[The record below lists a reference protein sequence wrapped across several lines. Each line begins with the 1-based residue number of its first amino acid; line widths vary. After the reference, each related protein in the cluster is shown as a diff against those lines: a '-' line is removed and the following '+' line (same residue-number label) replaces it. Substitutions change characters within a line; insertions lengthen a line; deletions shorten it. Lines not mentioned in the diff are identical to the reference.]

1 MEVPALT
8 AAARTAAVS
17 EAGASFS
24 PSSTEQA
31 EPTPTSTTAIPKV
44 SDRMAPSCRGTVV
57 DVSETRAEHD
67 SMGDVEVPRDALWRA
82 QTQRA
87 IDNFPISGLTLQPRH
102 IQALAHVKAAA
113 AHANEDVSRGL
124 ASYFLWGKL
133 IHGYADA
140 FASQFKQ
147 YGIRPVPTGC
157 LVCDAELAYWN
168 EYNRVVRGSL
178 VKKHGK
184 DLIQEFETSYWSHRV
199 GQ

>member
-1 MEVPALT
+1 MKTKLSLL
-8 AAARTAAVS
+8 AAVVVL
-17 EAGASFS
+17 ASLLGY
-24 PSSTEQA
+24 A
-31 EPTPTSTTAIPKV
+31 
-44 SDRMAPSCRGTVV
+44 
-57 DVSETRAEHD
+57 H
-67 SMGDVEVPRDALWRA
+67 WRVCKL
-82 QTQRA
+82 QRKLDFQIA
-87 IDNFPISGLTLQPRH
+87 S
-102 IQALAHVKAAA
+102 IQLMAA

-168 EYNRVVRGSL
+168 EYNRVVRESL

-184 DLIQEFETSYWSHRV
+184 DLILEFETSYWSHRV